1 MSVII
6 GLSHL
11 TNECWS
17 PAGVID
23 ECTPGGW
30 YVLKDVHHRAE
41 LGFPLVVGPDHI
53 ELIPTSCKA
62 MITEMSHLVKD
73 YNFQNMVTTYQDYL
87 TQYFRYFG

>member
-1 MSVII
+1 MNA
-6 GLSHL
+6 L
-11 TNECWS
+11 S

-53 ELIPTSCKA
+53 ELIPTGCEEIIS
-62 MITEMSHLVKD
+62 EMCEMVKNYD
-73 YNFQNMVTTYQDYL
+73 FQTMVNTYQDYL
-87 TQYFRYFG
+87 VHHFR